1 MMQQQLILQLMNL
14 SNEMMKIYEVI
25 QKAEAEKNAAG
36 NATSEAEPKAE
47 ESKEEGTGE
56 GK

>member
-1 MMQQQLILQLMNL
+1 MQLQSILQHLNL
-14 SNEMMKIYEVI
+14 SDELMKIYEVI
-25 QKAEAEKNAAG
+25 QKAEQEKNAAG
-36 NATSEAEPKAE
+36 NATSESEPAAE